1 MPVTMTTAT
10 VRWVFAGAWL
20 FAGGVSVSASAVAA
34 PPPDC
39 GTGLVCAGGPTAG
52 ASACRQRNA
61 AAATV
66 YCCPAGQRID
76 NGKCVAS
83 APVCGRGLYCAGGP
97 TPGASACRQQESST
111 REVFCCPEGQRI
123 ENGKCLDARTAEIT
137 SFYTDILHR
146 APAPEWLAR
155 HVNGGLPTAKV
166 RESIAKTPEA
176 RGLVNKAYKAYLG
189 REGEAGGLDSW
200 TDHLVRGKTLDW
212 VWEQIRT
219 SEEARRKN
227 GGQPPPVTLR

>member
-1 MPVTMTTAT
+1 MQFQAQTVM
-10 VRWVFAGAWL
+10 VRWGFVAAGL
-20 FAGGVSVSASAVAA
+20 LAGGACFSTSANAA

-39 GTGLVCAGGPTAG
+39 GTGLVCAGGPTDG
-52 ASACRQRNA
+52 ASACRQKNA

-66 YCCPAGQRID
+66 YCCPPGQRID
-76 NGKCVAS
+76 NGKCVAL

-123 ENGKCLDARTAEIT
+123 DNGKCLDARTAEIT

-146 APAPEWLAR
+146 APDPVWLAR
-155 HVNGGLPTAKV
+155 HVSGGLPTAKV

-176 RGLVNKAYKAYLG
+176 RGLVNKAYQAYLG

-200 TDHLVRGKTLDW
+200 TDHLARGKTLDW

-219 SEEARRKN
+219 SDEARRKH
-227 GGQPPPVTLR
+227 GGQPPPATLR

>member
-1 MPVTMTTAT
+1 MRQAEDSDASHNDDGS
-10 VRWVFAGAWL
+10 VRWVFREPGCSL
-20 FAGGVSVSASAVAA
+20 EESASPRARSQLHPLTAA
-34 PPPDC
+34 PASCARVARPP
-39 GTGLVCAGGPTAG
+39 ARAR
-52 ASACRQRNA
+52 AAERNA
-61 AAATV
+61 TAATV

-83 APVCGRGLYCAGGP
+83 ARSVAVACTARAGP
-97 TPGASACRQQESST
+97 RLARARVPPPSST

-123 ENGKCLDARTAEIT
+123 RTANAWTRARPIT

-155 HVNGGLPTAKV
+155 HVNGGLPP
-166 RESIAKTPEA
+166 RRSESPSRRPRSTRPRQQGLQGVPRPRGRGRRA
-176 RGLVNKAYKAYLG
+176 RQLN
-189 REGEAGGLDSW
+189 
-200 TDHLVRGKTLDW
+200 DHLVRGRALDW

-227 GGQPPPVTLR
+227 GGQPPR